1 MLRSKTALG
10 LFIVTTLASSCG
22 KLEELRNP
30 GDNNEEEADD
40 EGDDEN
46 GEGNGNGN
54 SNGEGNGNGNGNG
67 STPTAE
73 EGPFLNLT
81 QFTKDYYS
89 LIKLSKTDM
98 EGLVNSTSIFLAPS
112 TENGETLFD
121 EEGNEIEQDPCYLT
135 EDRISVRDAHTVTM
149 KMRIDTSRCPA
160 EETTNEEGIKRVV
173 TQRVYATFHCSQTD
187 LTRLNGSRA
196 SSRVFGELC
205 PNDSEQTRLLNIQ
218 QSETLSK
225 GDEARLKVM
234 SIALM
239 GSDGKACRMTHDGK
253 RRTVVDCGQLSTLK
267 YGTPRN
273 SSVILVQR
281 FEGHNLVATEGKNYY
296 DSGSYNVS
304 VNQWNG
310 NMTYANTD
318 PTADV
323 APTFSL
329 KNDITG
335 ESTSGT
341 FTYAPEGKAK
351 VLRLN

>member
-1 MLRSKTALG
+1 MLHAKTAIG
-10 LFIVTTLASSCG
+10 LFIVSTLTGACG
-22 KLEELRNP
+22 KIEELRNP
-30 GDNNEEEADD
+30 GKDEQEKSEEE
-40 EGDDEN
+40 N
-46 GEGNGNGN
+46 GNKEGNGSNENG
-54 SNGEGNGNGNGNG
+54 GTEGNTPNNGG
-67 STPTAE
+67 SSAE

-81 QFTKDYYS
+81 QFTKEYYS
-89 LIKLSKTDM
+89 LIKLSKADI

-121 EEGNEIEQDPCYLT
+121 EEGNEIEQDPCYLA
-135 EDRISVRDAHTVTM
+135 EDRITVRDPHTVTM

-160 EETTNEEGIKRVV
+160 EETTNEEGIKRTV
-173 TQRVYATFHCSQTD
+173 TQRVYATFHCSETD
-187 LTRLNGSRA
+187 LSRLNGARA

-205 PNDSEQTRLLNIQ
+205 PNDAEQTRLLNIQ

-225 GDEARLKVM
+225 GEEARLKVM

-296 DSGSYNVS
+296 DSGTYNIS

-310 NMTYANTD
+310 TMSYNNTD
-318 PTADV
+318 PNADV

-329 KNDITG
+329 KNDITS
-335 ESTSGT
+335 ESTEGT
-341 FTYAPEGKAK
+341 YNFAPEAK
-351 VLRLN
+351 TKTLRLF